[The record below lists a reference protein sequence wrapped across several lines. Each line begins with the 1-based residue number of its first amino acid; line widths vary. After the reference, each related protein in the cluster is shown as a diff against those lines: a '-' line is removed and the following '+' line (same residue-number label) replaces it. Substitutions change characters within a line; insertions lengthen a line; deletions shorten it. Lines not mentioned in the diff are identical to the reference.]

1 MNDLFIQGLTIDWNR
16 VRPYNYVRQ
25 IPAISGI
32 DTFTF
37 HKPITF
43 FVGENGSG
51 KSTLLEAI
59 AVAYGFN
66 AEGGTKNYSFSTYN
80 SHSELCEAMTISKGY
95 RRPKF
100 GYFLRA
106 ESFYNVATKEI
117 DYSDDDHPSKGYH
130 QNHTV
135 KVFSPLRRTTWVQME
150 SIFLTS
156 RKPLYPRSGSSRY

>member
-37 HKPITF
+37 HKHYVLCWRKWKWKIYA
-43 FVGENGSG
+43 
-51 KSTLLEAI
+51 LEAI

-80 SHSELCEAMTISKGY
+80 SHSELCEAYDDFQGVSQ
-95 RRPKF
+95 
-100 GYFLRA
+100 
-106 ESFYNVATKEI
+106 TK
-117 DYSDDDHPSKGYH
+117 
-130 QNHTV
+130 V
-135 KVFSPLRRTTWVQME
+135 RVFSPSRE
-150 SIFLTS
+150 FL
-156 RKPLYPRSGSSRY
+156 